1 MVTNLIPFPEP
12 DAKAHADAET
22 DLKKRLFAWAD
33 GVLQQL
39 GLTAKVA
46 RR

>member
-22 DLKKRLFAWAD
+22 EIKKRLFD
-33 GVLQQL
+33 
-39 GLTAKVA
+39 
-46 RR
+46 